1 MFNISRLG
9 RDTTFHLIAVLVVA
23 LLLACL
29 MYVVHVEVL
38 LETLVRTVELQISH
52 EKIFVDEFNSVTLR
66 ELEKRIVTNV
76 TGAFV
81 KSTFSIPSNSFVS
94 SHTSTEAVSA
104 SREPISAIMARAG
117 TDKLTRHA
125 YDRYYELHFKDFRD
139 RKDLSLLEIG
149 AQTGASI
156 RLWAEYFTHASAIHA
171 VAYGLVDGQDPLKMV
186 CDQYPPGCSK
196 VVMFNG
202 DQSDPV
208 FLRTIYEK
216 YKYDIIVD
224 DGSHH
229 PAHQIISLKHLF
241 QAVNPGGLY
250 VIEDIESSYWN
261 QPHNTLYG
269 YTIDKGGIG
278 APPQYSAIEKIKQ
291 FVDVLNRFHMAHPGL
306 HIFPD
311 DDKFFSVTFGQGI
324 VIIRKSTDAE
334 LQHPPNVPVAPV
346 LHDVIDQWAREA
358 AKSNQ

>member
-1 MFNISRLG
+1 MLSEMFNFSHLG
-9 RDTTFHLIAVLVVA
+9 RLFAVLVVA
-23 LLLACL
+23 MLLACL
-29 MYVVHVEVL
+29 MYAVHVEVL
-38 LETLVRTVELQISH
+38 LETLVRTVELQKNH
-52 EKIFVDEFNSVTLR
+52 KKTCVEELLNSVTIH
-66 ELEKRIVTNV
+66 ESEKEIVANI
-76 TGAFV
+76 TGVGA
-81 KSTFSIPSNSFVS
+81 KSSSNSFD
-94 SHTSTEAVSA
+94 EAISA
-104 SREPISAIMARAG
+104 SRESISTIMARVG

-125 YDRYYELHFKDFRD
+125 YDRYYELHFKDFRHK
-139 RKDLSLLEIG
+139 KDLSLLEIG

-196 VVMFNG
+196 VLMFNG
-202 DQSDPV
+202 DQSDQV

-250 VIEDIESSYWN
+250 VIKDIESSYWN
-261 QPHNTLYG
+261 QPHHTLYG

-278 APPQYSAIEKIKQ
+278 APPQHSAIEKIKQ
-291 FVDVLNRFHMAHPGL
+291 FVDVLNRFHMAHPNL

-334 LQHPPNVPVAPV
+334 MQHLPNVPVAPV
-346 LHDVIDQWAREA
+346 LHDLIDRWAQEVV
-358 AKSNQ
+358 KSNQ